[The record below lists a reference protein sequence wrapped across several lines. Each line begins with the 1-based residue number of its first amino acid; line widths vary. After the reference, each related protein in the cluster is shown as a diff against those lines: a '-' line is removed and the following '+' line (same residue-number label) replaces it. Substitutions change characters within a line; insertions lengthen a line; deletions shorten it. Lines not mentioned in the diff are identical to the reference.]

1 MQNKGA
7 IRLLALLMAV
17 VCLYQLSF
25 SIATW
30 RIEKAAKTYAQGDF
44 KKEMNYLDS
53 MGSEVAYNF
62 FYLRQ
67 YTYKECVDR
76 EIILGLDLKGGMNVI
91 LEVQVADVLKALS
104 NYSTDPVFT
113 QAISKAK
120 ERQKTNSRADFLT
133 LFGEAFEEIDPN
145 AKLVSIF
152 NTVDLRDRLS
162 FSATNKE
169 VLDFLRAESEIAVNN
184 SFNIIRSRIDR
195 FGVVSPN
202 VQRLEGTGRILVEMP
217 GVTEPERVRKLLQ
230 GTANLQFWETYE
242 NSEVYPSFVEVN
254 TKLAEI
260 LQQNSGAAPADTT
273 APAAP
278 ETAPAAEMAA
288 TLADSASQ
296 AAADTA
302 SLLAQL
308 GSGNTLA
315 DSLAAVADSKKSYPL
330 FSILSPSVSGDQLI
344 PGSVVGLAHYRD
356 TAQVSAYLND
366 PRLRSLLPRD
376 LFFLWSAKAYSMDKT
391 GSYYELH
398 ALKRSGRDG
407 RPPLDG
413 GVVTNASA
421 NYSQMGGSNAE
432 VSMSMN
438 PEGSKIWARI
448 TRDNV
453 EKCVAIVLD
462 DRVYSAP
469 RVNQEIKGGSS
480 QITGNFTLAEATDL
494 ANILKSGKMPAG
506 AQILQDE
513 VVGPT
518 LGKESV
524 KAGFISF
531 LGAIAV
537 VLIYLAFY
545 YSTAGIVADIAMLVN
560 MFFLMGVMASVGV
573 VLTLPGIAG
582 IVLTIGM
589 ADDANVIIFER
600 IREELRAGK
609 TLRTAIADGYS
620 NAYSAIIDG
629 QVTTLLTGIIL
640 FSVGVGPI
648 KGFAT
653 TLVLG
658 IITSLFC
665 SIFVTRLI
673 FDWMVDNGKTPKFSI
688 PATAKIFL
696 NAKFDFIGVRKRLYG
711 VSIAVIMVGIVSI
724 FVQGF
729 NWGIDF
735 SGGRSYMVAFP
746 QTVET
751 TDLRDNLSAFLP
763 ESSVEVKTFGG
774 NNQVKITTDYL
785 IDAEGEAVD
794 RDVEKQIFEGC
805 KTLLPE
811 GATLESFRA
820 DNILNSQKV
829 GPTMADDIQRKAIL
843 AVILS
848 LVGIFLYIFIRF
860 RNWQYG
866 LGAIISVVHD
876 VAVLVSLYS
885 ILYKFVPFSLEIDQ
899 NFIGAV
905 LTVIGY
911 SINDTVI
918 IYDRIREYNTLYPKR
933 TSKDLFNGAM
943 NSTLGRTMNTSL
955 TTILVLLVIFIWGG
969 EVIRGFSFAMMVGI
983 IIGTYSSVF
992 NAAPI
997 VFDLMQ
1003 IKKQRESLKLRLK

>member
-17 VCLYQLSF
+17 VCIYQLSF

-30 RIEKAAKTYAQGDF
+30 RIEKAAKTYAQGDLN
-44 KKEMNYLDS
+44 KEMSYLDS

-62 FYLRQ
+62 FYLRK

-91 LEVQVADVLKALS
+91 LEVQVADVVRALS
-104 NYSTDPVFT
+104 NYSTDPIFT
-113 QAISKAK
+113 QAITLAK
-120 ERQKTNSRADFLT
+120 ERQKENSRADFIT
-133 LFGEAFEEIDPN
+133 LFGEAFEELDPN
-145 AKLVSIF
+145 AKLASIF
-152 NTVDLRDRLS
+152 NTVDLRDRIS

-169 VLDFLRAESEIAVNN
+169 VLDFLRAESEVAVSN

-242 NSEVYPSFVEVN
+242 NAEVYPSFVEVN
-254 TKLAEI
+254 RKLAEI
-260 LQQNSGAAPADTT
+260 QLQSSSAVSADSAANVATP
-273 APAAP
+273 AP
-278 ETAPAAEMAA
+278 ELAAAA
-288 TLADSASQ
+288 LADSASQ
-296 AAADTA
+296 AVADTS

-308 GSGNTLA
+308 ETGNALA
-315 DSLAAVADSKKSYPL
+315 DSLAAMADAQKNFPL

-376 LFFLWSAKAYSMDKT
+376 LFFLWSAKAYALDKT
-391 GSYYELH
+391 GSYFELH
-398 ALKRSGRDG
+398 AIKRSGRDG

-413 GVVTNASA
+413 GVITNAAA
-421 NYSQMGGSNAE
+421 NYSQMGGSAAE

-438 PEGSKIWARI
+438 AEGSKVWARL

-462 DRVYSAP
+462 SAP
-469 RVNQEIKGGSS
+469 RVSQEIKGGSS

-494 ANILKSGKMPAG
+494 ANILKSGKMPAA

-537 VLIYLAFY
+537 VLLYLAFY

-640 FSVGVGPI
+640 FAVGVGPI

-658 IITSLFC
+658 IITSLFT
-665 SIFVTRLI
+665 SIFITRLI
-673 FDWMVDNGKTPKFSI
+673 FDWMVDSGKTPKFSI
-688 PATAKIFL
+688 PSTAKIFL
-696 NAKFDFIGVRKRLYG
+696 NAKYDFIGVRRKWYG
-711 VSIAVIMVGIVSI
+711 LSLVIILMGVISI

-746 QTVET
+746 QTIET
-751 TDLRDNLSAFLP
+751 TNLRDNLSGVLP
-763 ESSVEVKTFGG
+763 ESSVEVKTFGSG
-774 NNQVKITTDYL
+774 NQVKITTDYL
-785 IDAEGEAVD
+785 IDAEGEEID
-794 RDVEKQIFEGC
+794 RQVEKQIFEGC
-805 KTLLPE
+805 KALLPE
-811 GATLESFRA
+811 GATIESFRA
-820 DNILNSQKV
+820 EHILTSSKV

-843 AVILS
+843 AVFLS
-848 LVGIFLYIFIRF
+848 LIGIFLYIFIRF

-866 LGAIISVVHD
+866 LGAIISVLHD

-885 ILYKFVPFSLEIDQ
+885 LLYKFVPFSLEIDQ

-911 SINDTVI
+911 SVNDTVI
-918 IYDRIREYNTLYPKR
+918 IYDRIREFNTLYPKR
-933 TSKDLFNGAM
+933 DKKDLFNGAM

-983 IIGTYSSVF
+983 MIGTYSSVF

-997 VFDLMQ
+997 AFDLLQ
-1003 IKKQRESLKLRLK
+1003 IKKKREALRLK

>member
-17 VCLYQLSF
+17 VCIYQLSF
-25 SIATW
+25 SVATW
-30 RIEKAAKTYAQGDF
+30 RIEKAAKTYAQGDLN
-44 KKEMNYLDS
+44 KEMSYLDS

-62 FYLRQ
+62 FYLRK

-91 LEVQVADVLKALS
+91 LEVQVADVVKALS
-104 NYSTDPVFT
+104 NYSTDPIFT
-113 QAISKAK
+113 QAIALAK
-120 ERQKTNSRADFLT
+120 ERQKENSRADFIT
-133 LFGEAFEEIDPN
+133 LFGQAFEELDPN
-145 AKLVSIF
+145 AKLASIF
-152 NTVDLRDRLS
+152 STVDLRDRIS

-169 VLDFLRAESEIAVNN
+169 VLDFLRAESKVAVDN
-184 SFNIIRSRIDR
+184 SFQIIRSRIDR

-202 VQRLEGTGRILVEMP
+202 VQQLEGTGRILVEMP

-242 NSEVYPSFVEVN
+242 NAEVYPSFVEVN
-254 TKLAEI
+254 RKLAEI
-260 LQQNSGAAPADTT
+260 QSQGNSATPADTSAAAAPAP
-273 APAAP
+273 APD
-278 ETAPAAEMAA
+278 MAA
-288 TLADSASQ
+288 AAAVLADSASQ
-296 AAADTA
+296 AVADTS
-302 SLLAQL
+302 SLLAKL
-308 GSGNTLA
+308 DAGNTLA
-315 DSLAAVADSKKSYPL
+315 DSLAAMADAQKNFPL

-376 LFFLWSAKAYSMDKT
+376 LFFLWSAKAYSLDKT
-391 GSYYELH
+391 GTYFELH
-398 ALKRSGRDG
+398 AIKKSGRDG

-413 GVVTNASA
+413 GVITNAAA

-438 PEGSKIWARI
+438 AEGSKVWARL

-453 EKCVAIVLD
+453 EKCIAIVLD

-469 RVNQEIKGGSS
+469 RVSQEIKGGSS
-480 QITGNFTLAEATDL
+480 QITGNFTLNEATDL
-494 ANILKSGKMPAG
+494 ANILKSGKMPAA

-537 VLIYLAFY
+537 VLLYLAFY

-609 TLRTAIADGYS
+609 TLRSAIADGYS

-640 FSVGVGPI
+640 FAVGVGPI

-673 FDWMVDNGKTPKFSI
+673 FDWMVDSGKTPKFSI
-688 PATAKIFL
+688 PSTAKIFV
-696 NAKFDFIGVRKRLYG
+696 NANYDFIGVRRKLYG
-711 VSIAVIMVGIVSI
+711 LSLAVIVIGMISI
-724 FVQGF
+724 FAQGF

-735 SGGRSYMVAFP
+735 TGGRSFMVAFP

-751 TDLRDNLSAFLP
+751 TDLRDKIAEFLP
-763 ESSVEVKTFGG
+763 ESSVEVKTFGSD
-774 NNQVKITTDYL
+774 NQVKITTDYL
-785 IDAEGEAVD
+785 IDAEGDEVD
-794 RDVEKQIFEGC
+794 RNVEKQIFEGC
-805 KTLLPE
+805 KSLLPE

-820 DNILNSQKV
+820 DHILNSQKV
-829 GPTMADDIQRKAIL
+829 GPTMADDIQKKALL
-843 AVILS
+843 AVFLS
-848 LVGIFLYIFIRF
+848 LIGIFLYVFIRF
-860 RNWQYG
+860 KNWQFG
-866 LGAIISVVHD
+866 LGAIISLLHD
-876 VAVLVSLYS
+876 VAILVALYS
-885 ILYKFVPFSLEIDQ
+885 LLYKFVPFSLEIDQ

-911 SINDTVI
+911 SVNDTVI
-918 IYDRIREYNTLYPKR
+918 IYDRIREFNTLYPKR
-933 TSKDLFNGAM
+933 DRKDLYNGAM

-983 IIGTYSSVF
+983 LIGTYSSIF

-997 VFDLMQ
+997 AFDLLQ
-1003 IKKQRESLKLRLK
+1003 LKKKREMLRLK

>member
-17 VCLYQLSF
+17 VCIYQLSF

-30 RIEKAAKTYAQGDF
+30 RIEKAAKTYAQGDLN
-44 KKEMNYLDS
+44 KEMSYLDS

-62 FYLRQ
+62 FYLRK

-91 LEVQVADVLKALS
+91 LEVQVADVVRALS
-104 NYSTDPVFT
+104 NYSTDPIFT
-113 QAISKAK
+113 QAITLAK
-120 ERQKTNSRADFLT
+120 ERQKENSRADFIT
-133 LFGEAFEEIDPN
+133 LFGEAFEELDPN
-145 AKLVSIF
+145 AKLASIF
-152 NTVDLRDRLS
+152 NTVDLRDRIS

-169 VLDFLRAESEIAVNN
+169 VLDFLRAESEVAVSN

-242 NSEVYPSFVEVN
+242 NAEVYPSFVEVN
-254 TKLAEI
+254 RKLAEI
-260 LQQNSGAAPADTT
+260 QLQSSSAVSADSAANVATP
-273 APAAP
+273 AP
-278 ETAPAAEMAA
+278 ELAAAA
-288 TLADSASQ
+288 LADSASQ
-296 AAADTA
+296 AVADTS

-308 GSGNTLA
+308 ETGNALA
-315 DSLAAVADSKKSYPL
+315 DSLAAMADAQKNFPL

-376 LFFLWSAKAYSMDKT
+376 LFFLWSAKAYALDKT
-391 GSYYELH
+391 GSYFELH
-398 ALKRSGRDG
+398 AIKRSGRDG

-413 GVVTNASA
+413 GVITNAAA
-421 NYSQMGGSNAE
+421 NYSQMGGSAAE

-438 PEGSKIWARI
+438 AEGSKIWARL

-469 RVNQEIKGGSS
+469 RVSQEIKGGSS

-494 ANILKSGKMPAG
+494 ANILKSGKMPAA

-537 VLIYLAFY
+537 VLLYLAFY

-640 FSVGVGPI
+640 FAVGVGPI

-665 SIFVTRLI
+665 SIFITRLI
-673 FDWMVDNGKTPKFSI
+673 FDWMVDKGKTPKFSI
-688 PATAKIFL
+688 PSTAKIFV
-696 NAKFDFIGVRKRLYG
+696 NANFDFIGVRRKLYG
-711 VSIAVIMVGIVSI
+711 LSLAVIVIGMISI
-724 FVQGF
+724 FAQGF

-735 SGGRSYMVAFP
+735 TGGRSFMVAFP

-751 TDLRDNLSAFLP
+751 TDLRDNLSQFLP
-763 ESSVEVKTFGG
+763 ESSVEVKTFGSD
-774 NNQVKITTDYL
+774 NQVKITTDYL
-785 IDAEGEAVD
+785 IDSEGEEID
-794 RDVEKQIFEGC
+794 RTVEQKIFEGC
-805 KTLLPE
+805 KLLLPE

-820 DNILNSQKV
+820 DHILNSQKV
-829 GPTMADDIQRKAIL
+829 GPIMADDIQKKALL
-843 AVILS
+843 AVFLS
-848 LVGIFLYIFIRF
+848 LIGIFLYVFIRF
-860 RNWQYG
+860 KNWQFG
-866 LGAIISVVHD
+866 LGAIISLLHD
-876 VAVLVSLYS
+876 VAILVALYS
-885 ILYKFVPFSLEIDQ
+885 LLYKFVPFSLEIDQ

-911 SINDTVI
+911 SVNDTVI
-918 IYDRIREYNTLYPKR
+918 IYDRIREFNTLYPKR
-933 TSKDLFNGAM
+933 DRKDLYNGAM

-983 IIGTYSSVF
+983 LIGTYSSVF

-997 VFDLMQ
+997 AFDLLQ
-1003 IKKQRESLKLRLK
+1003 IKKKREALRLK